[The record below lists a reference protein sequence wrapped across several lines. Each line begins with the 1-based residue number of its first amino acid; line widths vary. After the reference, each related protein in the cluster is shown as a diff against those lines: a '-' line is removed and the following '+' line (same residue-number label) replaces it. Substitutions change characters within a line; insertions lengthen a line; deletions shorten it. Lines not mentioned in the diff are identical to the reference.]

1 MASPIRVISF
11 DVGIKNFAYCVFDID
26 SSSSTVSIPSWN
38 VIDLLESTDND
49 APQKYFC
56 SYSMPI
62 RKSKEGRSC
71 EKRSCEKLAKYVMPL
86 SVDRSADPSADPP
99 IAGRCFCETHAK
111 KIEGMEFP
119 NKHHSTTTWNK
130 MKMED
135 ILLLIR
141 QYPALQEKIDQHNS
155 RLFKPDYVRLLAD
168 HLKSITFEVLA
179 TASKKNA
186 NTTSLIDI
194 GRAILRV
201 FDTDP
206 FLQENVTHIIIEN
219 QISPI
224 ASRMKTIQGMIVQSF
239 LFRSHAQQLHIEFVS
254 SHNKL
259 KGYSS
264 AHTGGSIVS
273 TNALESTNA
282 LASIVPH
289 DVVDRPKKKA
299 KLDESGGGKTDYKMH
314 KKDAVR
320 ICRLFL
326 LSNEDMLGTQWT
338 AAFDQSKKKDDLADC
353 FLQGIWYLKT
363 TLHVLSHDA
372 ENLRINIA

>member
-1 MASPIRVISF
+1 MSSPIRVISF

-26 SSSSTVSIPSWN
+26 TSTSSISIPSWN
-38 VIDLLESTDND
+38 VIDLLESTETV
-49 APQKYFC
+49 PTYSC
-56 SYSMPI
+56 SQSTPD
-62 RKSKEGRSC
+62 RKTKNLRPCG
-71 EKRSCEKLAKYVMPL
+71 KLAKYVLPL
-86 SVDRSADPSADPP
+86 ASSN
-99 IAGRCFCETHAK
+99 RCFCEMHAK
-111 KIEGMEFP
+111 KMEGMELP
-119 NKHHSTTTWNK
+119 NKRQSWNK

-141 QYPALQEKIDQHNS
+141 QYPALQEKVDQQHS
-155 RLFKPDYVRLLAD
+155 RLFKPDYVRLLDD
-168 HLKSITFEVLA
+168 HFKSITFEVLP

-239 LFRSHAQQLHIEFVS
+239 LFRSLASQLHIEFVS

-259 KGYSS
+259 KGYS
-264 AHTGGSIVS
+264 AHVGSNVL
-273 TNALESTNA
+273 ASTNA
-282 LASIVPH
+282 LASFN
-289 DVVDRPKKKA
+289 DGNDRPKKKA
-299 KLDESGGGKTDYKMH
+299 KLDESGKSDYKMH

-326 LSNEDMLGTQWT
+326 SSNENMLGAQWT
-338 AAFDQSKKKDDLADC
+338 AAFDASKKKDDLADC
-353 FLQGIWYLKT
+353 FLQGIWYLKS

>member
-1 MASPIRVISF
+1 
-11 DVGIKNFAYCVFDID
+11 
-26 SSSSTVSIPSWN
+26 
-38 VIDLLESTDND
+38 
-49 APQKYFC
+49 
-56 SYSMPI
+56 
-62 RKSKEGRSC
+62 
-71 EKRSCEKLAKYVMPL
+71 
-86 SVDRSADPSADPP
+86 
-99 IAGRCFCETHAK
+99 
-111 KIEGMEFP
+111 
-119 NKHHSTTTWNK
+119 
-130 MKMED
+130 MED

-141 QYPALQEKIDQHNS
+141 QYPKLQEKIDQHSSSS

-168 HLKSITFEVLA
+168 YFKSQTFEVLA
-179 TASKKNA
+179 SANKKNA

-239 LFRSHAQQLHIEFVS
+239 LFRSQASQLHIEFVS

-259 KGYSS
+259 KGYS
-264 AHTGGSIVS
+264 AHVGGSIAS
-273 TNALESTNA
+273 TNHA
-282 LASIVPH
+282 LASIAPQDGGGSLASIVH
-289 DVVDRPKKKA
+289 QDRGGSLATTMDRPKKKA
-299 KLDESGGGKTDYKMH
+299 KLSDPPPGKTDYKMH

-338 AAFDQSKKKDDLADC
+338 ALFDQSKKKDDLADC

>member
-26 SSSSTVSIPSWN
+26 SSTSTVSIPSWN
-38 VIDLLESTDND
+38 VIDLLESTETV
-49 APQKYFC
+49 PTYSC
-56 SYSMPI
+56 SQSMPD
-62 RKSKEGRSC
+62 RKTKNLRPCG
-71 EKRSCEKLAKYVMPL
+71 KLAKYVLPL
-86 SVDRSADPSADPP
+86 ASSN
-99 IAGRCFCETHAK
+99 RCFCEMHAK
-111 KIEGMEFP
+111 KMEGMELP
-119 NKHHSTTTWNK
+119 NKRQSTTTWNK

-141 QYPALQEKIDQHNS
+141 QYPALQEKVDQQNL
-155 RLFKPDYVRLLAD
+155 RLFKADYVRLLDD
-168 HLKSITFEVLA
+168 HFKSITFEVLA

-201 FDTDP
+201 FDNDP
-206 FLQENVTHIIIEN
+206 CLQENVTHIIIEN

-239 LFRSHAQQLHIEFVS
+239 LFRSLASQLHIEFVS

-259 KGYSS
+259 KGYSVHS
-264 AHTGGSIVS
+264 LNDLAS
-273 TNALESTNA
+273 TNGGATTS
-282 LASIVPH
+282 
-289 DVVDRPKKKA
+289 DGDDRPKKKA
-299 KLDESGGGKTDYKMH
+299 KLDESGKSDYKMH

-326 LSNEDMLGTQWT
+326 SSNESMLGAQWT
-338 AAFDQSKKKDDLADC
+338 AAFDASKKKDDLADC
-353 FLQGIWYLKT
+353 FLQGIWYLKSS
-363 TLHVLSHDA
+363 LHVLSHDA